1 MGAWCLCKIFPA
13 IKNLDK
19 SPDSSVLRFALL
31 KIPEEAQM
39 AEKQY
44 KPINATKLQK
54 GIALHRIE
62 KVYSDTVSLDDP
74 ATAVMTDLKKI
85 TAVTIRPEISIEIAS
100 QRMKQRGVRMLLVTD
115 DQEDIAGIITSTDLQ
130 GPKPMKMIQQRG
142 GTYRDIQVHDIMT
155 DHDELEVLCM
165 DDVEKAV
172 VGQIVATLQQSGR
185 QHALVAD
192 RQSGSQTQSLRG
204 IFSAAQIARQLD
216 IDISAPRIAKTFA
229 DIERL
234 ITKG

>member
-1 MGAWCLCKIFPA
+1 
-13 IKNLDK
+13 
-19 SPDSSVLRFALL
+19 
-31 KIPEEAQM
+31 M

-44 KPINATKLQK
+44 TPIKAARLQQ

-62 KVYSDTVSLDDP
+62 KVYSETVSLDDP
-74 ATAVMTDLKKI
+74 AAVVMTDLKKI
-85 TAVTIRPEISIEIAS
+85 SAVTIRPEISIEIAS

-115 DQEDIAGIITSTDLQ
+115 DKEDIAGIITSTDLQ
-130 GPKPMKMIQQRG
+130 GPKPMKIIQQRG
-142 GTYRDIQVHDIMT
+142 GVYRDIQVRDIMT
-155 DHDELEVLCM
+155 DHDQLEVLCM

-192 RQSGSQTQSLRG
+192 RMPGNQEQSLRG

-216 IDISAPRIAKTFA
+216 TDLTAPKIAQTFA

-234 ITKG
+234 ITKS

>member
-1 MGAWCLCKIFPA
+1 
-13 IKNLDK
+13 
-19 SPDSSVLRFALL
+19 
-31 KIPEEAQM
+31 M

-44 KPINATKLQK
+44 TPIKAAKLQK

-62 KVYSDTVSLDDP
+62 KVYSETVSLDDP
-74 ATAVMTDLKKI
+74 AAVVMTDLKKI
-85 TAVTIRPEISIEIAS
+85 SAVTIRPEISIENAS

-115 DQEDIAGIITSTDLQ
+115 DNEDIVGIITSTDLQ
-130 GPKPMKMIQQRG
+130 GPKPMKLIQQRG
-142 GTYRDIQVHDIMT
+142 GVYKDIQVRDIMT
-155 DHDELEVLCM
+155 DHDQLEVLCM

-172 VGQIVATLQQSGR
+172 VGQIVATLRQTGR

-192 RQSGSQTQSLRG
+192 RPPGSKTQSLRG

-216 IDISAPRIAKTFA
+216 TDLSAPKIAQTFA

>member
-1 MGAWCLCKIFPA
+1 
-13 IKNLDK
+13 
-19 SPDSSVLRFALL
+19 
-31 KIPEEAQM
+31 M

-44 KPINATKLQK
+44 TPIKAAKLQK

-62 KVYSDTVSLDDP
+62 KVYSETVSLDDP
-74 ATAVMTDLKKI
+74 AAVVMTDLKKI
-85 TAVTIRPEISIEIAS
+85 SAVTIRPEISIEIAS

-115 DQEDIAGIITSTDLQ
+115 DNEDIVGIITSTDLQ
-130 GPKPMKMIQQRG
+130 GPKPMKLIQQRG
-142 GTYRDIQVHDIMT
+142 GVYKDIQVRDIMT
-155 DHDELEVLCM
+155 DHDQLEVLCM

-172 VGQIVATLQQSGR
+172 VGQIVATLRQTGR

-192 RQSGSQTQSLRG
+192 RPPGSKTQSLRG

-216 IDISAPRIAKTFA
+216 TDLSAPKIAQTFA

>member
-1 MGAWCLCKIFPA
+1 MGTKQYAA
-13 IKNLDK
+13 IK
-19 SPDSSVLRFALL
+19 
-31 KIPEEAQM
+31 
-39 AEKQY
+39 
-44 KPINATKLQK
+44 ATKLQK

-62 KVYSDTVSLDDP
+62 KVYSETVSLDDP
-74 ATAVMTDLKKI
+74 ATVVMTDLKKI
-85 TAVTIRPEISIEIAS
+85 SAVTIRPEISIEVAS

-115 DQEDIAGIITSTDLQ
+115 DQEDIVGFITSTDLQ
-130 GPKPMKMIQQRG
+130 GPKPMKLIQQRG
-142 GTYRDIQVHDIMT
+142 GVYKDIQVRDIMT
-155 DHDELEVLCM
+155 DHDQLEVLCM

-192 RQSGSQTQSLRG
+192 RAPGQEQSLRG

-216 IDISAPRIAKTFA
+216 TDLSAPRIAQTFA

>member
-1 MGAWCLCKIFPA
+1 
-13 IKNLDK
+13 
-19 SPDSSVLRFALL
+19 
-31 KIPEEAQM
+31 M

-44 KPINATKLQK
+44 TPIKAAKLHK

-62 KVYSDTVSLDDP
+62 KVYSETVSLDDP
-74 ATAVMTDLKKI
+74 AAVVMTDLKKI
-85 TAVTIRPEISIEIAS
+85 SAVTIRPEISIEIAS

-115 DQEDIAGIITSTDLQ
+115 DNEDIVGIITSTDLQ
-130 GPKPMKMIQQRG
+130 GPKPMKLVQQRG
-142 GTYRDIQVHDIMT
+142 GVYKDIQVRDIMT
-155 DHDELEVLCM
+155 DHDQLEVLCM

-172 VGQIVATLQQSGR
+172 VGQIVATLQLSGR

-192 RQSGSQTQSLRG
+192 RPPGSQVQSLRG

-216 IDISAPRIAKTFA
+216 TDVSAPKIAQTFA

-234 ITKG
+234 ITKS

>member
-1 MGAWCLCKIFPA
+1 
-13 IKNLDK
+13 
-19 SPDSSVLRFALL
+19 
-31 KIPEEAQM
+31 M

-44 KPINATKLQK
+44 TPIKAAKLQK

-62 KVYSDTVSLDDP
+62 KVYSETVSLDDP
-74 ATAVMTDLKKI
+74 AAVVMTDLKKI
-85 TAVTIRPEISIEIAS
+85 SAVTIRPEISIEIAS

-115 DQEDIAGIITSTDLQ
+115 DNEDIVGIITSTNLQ
-130 GPKPMKMIQQRG
+130 GSKPMKLIQQRG
-142 GTYRDIQVHDIMT
+142 GVYKDIQVRDIMT
-155 DHDELEVLCM
+155 DHDQLEVLCM

-172 VGQIVATLQQSGR
+172 VGQIVATLRQTGR

-192 RQSGSQTQSLRG
+192 RPPGSKTQSLRG

-216 IDISAPRIAKTFA
+216 TDLSAPKIAQTFA